1 MRRPAANSTIGE
13 IRSPESILLAKE
25 RARFRDEVLSQAL
38 AAVASD
44 YLRLVIHA
52 RFNLCW
58 THEQVAQEFRIGV
71 ATAWRAEAQALEL
84 IRQQLAKQGVRNL
97 RDIL

>member
-1 MRRPAANSTIGE
+1 MRNVSANSTCGD

-25 RARFRDEVLSQAL
+25 RARFRDEVLTAAL

-52 RFNLCW
+52 RFNLGW
-58 THEQVAQEFRIGV
+58 THEQVAQEFGIGLT
-71 ATAWRAEAQALEL
+71 TAWRAEARALEM
-84 IRQQLAKQGVRNL
+84 IRQQLAKKGVTQL